1 MHGQGPVNAT
11 TGIFGEG
18 QACDPTKPAT
28 PENCAWWQVA
38 PAWYLELTNNTVE
51 PGMSYADSAGNQIG
65 VVGNQ
70 DYGPWPLPNV
80 SGPLDRGY
88 VPFGSVGRGIV
99 VRDNSIA
106 NEGTVSVQAD
116 RNDGVSL
123 VDVVVVRMPKPQ
135 NAQ

>member
-1 MHGQGPVNAT
+1 MNAT